1 MAWYSRHL
9 SLKMM
14 SMDPDYGH
22 PNPRGQSL
30 VLASSSPRRIELLR
44 LLCPE
49 FEALAPGVDEG
60 EVAVPEDLLRIARQ
74 KAERVRE
81 RRPAGVVI
89 AADTG
94 VFRGGAAYGKPR
106 DLAEARDIL
115 RNLSGGWHS
124 VFTGLVVGAQ
134 AGWREA
140 LVETR
145 VRFKRL
151 TDDEIRRYLAREDVL
166 DKAGAYAVQGGAAV
180 FVTRIEGD
188 FFNVM
193 GLPLATLY
201 ALLLDAGWQPPAP

>member
-1 MAWYSRHL
+1 MA
-9 SLKMM
+9 
-14 SMDPDYGH
+14 P
-22 PNPRGQSL
+22 
-30 VLASSSPRRIELLR
+30 A
-44 LLCPE
+44 
-49 FEALAPGVDEG
+49 VDEG
-60 EVAVPEDLLRIARQ
+60 EVAVPEDLLLIARQ

-94 VFRGGAAYGKPR
+94 VFRGRMAYGKPR
-106 DLAEARDIL
+106 DLGEAWAIL

-151 TDDEIRRYLAREDVL
+151 TDDEIRHYLAQEDVL
-166 DKAGAYAVQGGAAV
+166 DKAGAYAIQGRAAP
-180 FVTRIEGD
+180 FATRIEGD

-201 ALLLDAGWQPPAP
+201 ALLLDAGWQPPTP